1 MKYLITFAY
10 GTLETTYLTDETT
23 IQCHHYCQ
31 GYPSDVDLEKYTHNG
46 NCVNFIDKTVETN
59 GTKKL
64 RQLIEEV
71 RIQLICNDA
80 LYKPSWI
87 KLIGITPIIND
98 EIEEVINDS
107 QLMYLNDYKQID
119 ELYSD
124 EARNNN

>member
-10 GTLETTYLTDETT
+10 GTLETTYLTEDTT
-23 IQCHHYCQ
+23 IQSHHYCQ
-31 GYPSDVDLEKYTHNG
+31 DYPTDVHLEKCTHNG

-64 RQLIEEV
+64 RQLIEEA
-71 RIQLICNDA
+71 RTQLIRNDA

-87 KLIGITPIIND
+87 KLIGITPIVND
-98 EIEEVINDS
+98 EIEEVINDD

-124 EARNNN
+124 DAK

>member
-10 GTLETTYLTDETT
+10 GTLETTYLTDDTT
-23 IQCHHYCQ
+23 IQCEHYYQ
-31 GYPSDVDLEKYTHNG
+31 DYPTDVHLEKCTHNG
-46 NCVNFIDKTVETN
+46 NCVNFVDKTVETN

-64 RQLIEEV
+64 RQLIEEA
-71 RIQLICNDA
+71 RTQLIRDDA

-98 EIEEVINDS
+98 EIEEVINDA
-107 QLMYLNDYKQID
+107 QLMHLNDYKQID

-124 EARNNN
+124 EVK

>member
-10 GTLETTYLTDETT
+10 GTLETTYLTDETS

-31 GYPSDVDLEKYTHNG
+31 DYPTDVHLEKYTHNG

-71 RIQLICNDA
+71 RTQLIRDDT

-87 KLIGITPIIND
+87 KLIGITPIVND

-124 EARNNN
+124 GRNNH

>member
-23 IQCHHYCQ
+23 IQSHHYCQ
-31 GYPSDVDLEKYTHNG
+31 DYPTDVHLEKCTHNG
-46 NCVNFIDKTVETN
+46 NCVNFVDKTVETN
-59 GTKKL
+59 GAKKL
-64 RQLIEEV
+64 RQLIEEA
-71 RIQLICNDA
+71 RTQLIRDDT

-87 KLIGITPIIND
+87 KLIGITPIVND
-98 EIEEVINDS
+98 EIEEVINDD

-124 EARNNN
+124 DAK